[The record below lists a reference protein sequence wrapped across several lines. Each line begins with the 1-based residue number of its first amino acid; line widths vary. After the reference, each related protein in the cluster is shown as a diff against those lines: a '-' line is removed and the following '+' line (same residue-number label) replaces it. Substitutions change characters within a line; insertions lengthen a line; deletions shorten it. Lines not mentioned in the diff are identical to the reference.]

1 MTTLQAVFAQVA
13 QRTPKARDRDRI
25 RAFARTA
32 LGVALLAALLA
43 AGFALRTLMYVRL
56 P

>member
-1 MTTLQAVFAQVA
+1 MTTLQAVFTRVA
-13 QRTPKARDRDRI
+13 RSTAKARDRDRI
-25 RAFARTA
+25 WAFARTA
-32 LGVALLAALLA
+32 LGVALLVVLLV